1 MAHNRLNYRQKIR
14 DLGYRLTPQ
23 RELILDTLC
32 AIGGHAS
39 VNQIYER
46 VQLQAPAV
54 NRATIYRTLAFFHQ
68 LQMVSESQIGGTTV
82 YEIVA
87 EEPHHHLVCRCCG
100 HINVL
105 DDHHFA
111 DLTAH
116 LMQEH
121 QFRAEIDHLTILGLC
136 AECQQAQDCL
146 P

>member
-32 AIGGHAS
+32 AMGGHAS

-46 VQLQAPAV
+46 IHPQTPAL

-87 EEPHHHLVCRCCG
+87 EQPHHHLVCRGCG
-100 HINVL
+100 QITVL
-105 DDHHFA
+105 DDHHFT
-111 DLTAH
+111 DLTTH
-116 LMQEH
+116 LWQEH
-121 QFRAEIDHLTILGLC
+121 QFKAEIDHLTISGLC
-136 AECQQAQDCL
+136 AYCQQTVG
-146 P
+146 